1 MLTLMCRR
9 EPAVVSAN
17 DPTATLAVQCG
28 MDLMPV
34 CDQGPRSA
42 AQSATNHR
50 LELRGI
56 AVALDLDRSSC
67 AFDLGKI
74 GSGQLDG
81 RCADI
86 LLQAIVLRSAWN
98 RDYPRALRQQ
108 PGERELSRGGPLFA
122 RDPLQQVDQR
132 LVLLHRFG
140 CKAGQKLS
148 IVSLRNLGF
157 R

>member
-1 MLTLMCRR
+1 MKRTSRKRGNPSL
-9 EPAVVSAN
+9 
-17 DPTATLAVQCG
+17 DIIG
-28 MDLMPV
+28 YG
-34 CDQGPRSA
+34 DQGPRSA

-50 LELRGI
+50 LELWGI
-56 AVALDLDRSSC
+56 AVALDLDRSRC
-67 AFDLGKI
+67 AFDFGEI

-86 LLQAIVLRSAWN
+86 LLQAMVLRSAWD
-98 RDYPRALRQQ
+98 RDDPRALRQQ
-108 PGERELSRGGPLFA
+108 PGERELSRGGVLFA
-122 RDPLQQVDQR
+122 RDPLQQVHQR

-148 IVSLRNLGF
+148 IITLRNLGF